1 MMQFSQSIIVHD
13 IVSQL
18 QYRWDKVRYELY
30 QESDID
36 AGELSTRSAKVII
49 ENAAL
54 DVLYEQ
60 VSCAQMIERRG
71 VTRAVIETLRGDF
84 YDYLETDFVDNLLI
98 EETREDLKPDLMTI
112 LNTVDPAYSV
122 WGVVMNRHGLSVKY
136 QGDYRIK
143 EWERINRDRIIAEEG
158 RLTFRANFNDVFSRI
173 DEYFNTIAHIADRE
187 EIYRAMVSYA
197 ARSDGGIYE
206 YLRDLFEDFSNL
218 SRDHFT
224 SIMEE
229 FDELIEDTGVK
240 EYQTYLDVATSIR
253 PVITKGLVTYIANG
267 IVLQRTS
274 TISKLLDE
282 YEQSLESDDYIPE
295 SHRRMLDHARRA
307 NNQ

>member
-36 AGELSTRSAKVII
+36 AGELSIRSAKVII

-60 VSCAQMIERRG
+60 VSCAQAINRRD
-71 VTRAVIETLRGDF
+71 VTRTAIETLRGDF
-84 YDYLETDFVDNLLI
+84 YDYLETDFVDSLLI
-98 EETREDLKPDLMTI
+98 DTTRDELRPCLEVI

-122 WGVVMNRHGLSVKY
+122 WDVVMNRHGLSVKY

-158 RLTFRANFNDVFSRI
+158 KLTFRANFNEIFSLV
-173 DEYFNTIAHIADRE
+173 DEYFNAIPHVADRE
-187 EIYRAMVSYA
+187 EVYRAISSYA
-197 ARSDGGIYE
+197 ARIDGGVYE
-206 YLRDLFEDFSNL
+206 YIRDLFEDFSNID
-218 SRDHFT
+218 RDHFP

-229 FDELIEDTGVK
+229 FDELIEDTDIK

-253 PVITKGLVTYIANG
+253 TVISKNLVTYIANG

-274 TISKLLDE
+274 TINKLLEE
-282 YEQSLESDDYIPE
+282 YSHHVESGDYIPE
-295 SHRRMLDHARRA
+295 SYRRMLDHARRA
-307 NNQ
+307 NNR